1 MAHIPE
7 TELERWLLR
16 PDLLG
21 DGERVRI
28 AGHLGECPLCAG
40 TADALRGFHEEFRS
54 GTGAVHPV
62 VERFVDAITPR
73 ADVLPLRPV
82 TSPPDE
88 RDGSYTTVLAALTA
102 SPPAERFASPMS
114 LAADGGE
121 TLVRFLYDRQE
132 DTVTVFVQSSDPG
145 RRRFALV
152 LIPDAGVELLTDERG
167 RVRCPAPQGFAE
179 HPWGAGDALLVR
191 PGAELSVRPEDL
203 AGTFAGA
210 PLRLA
215 GVDVWTEGGSVHL
228 RAARAPQPLT
238 RAFVL
243 VGDSSPRVLSFSGGS
258 GSFPL
263 PDPPSHFTLL
273 LYA

>member
-1 MAHIPE
+1 MAHISE

-21 DGERVRI
+21 EEERTRI
-28 AGHLGECPLCAG
+28 AAHLGGCPLCVG
-40 TADALRGFHEEFRS
+40 TAGFLRGFHEEFGHS
-54 GTGAVHPV
+54 TGALHPAA
-62 VERFVDAITPR
+62 ERFAGALTPR
-73 ADVLPLRPV
+73 ADVLPLRLF
-82 TSPPDE
+82 TPPPEDAG
-88 RDGSYTTVLAALTA
+88 GSYTTVLAALTETT
-102 SPPAERFASPMS
+102 PGERFTSPVS

-132 DTVTVFVQSSDPG
+132 DAVTVFVQSSDPG

-167 RVRCPAPQGFAE
+167 RVRCPAPPGFAE

-191 PGAELSVRPEDL
+191 PGAELVVRPEDL

-238 RAFVL
+238 RAFIL
-243 VGDSSPRVLSFSGGS
+243 IGDSSPRMLSFSGGS

-263 PDPPSHFTLL
+263 PVPPSPFTLL

>member
-1 MAHIPE
+1 MAHIAE
-7 TELERWLLR
+7 TELERYLLR

-21 DGERVRI
+21 EGERARI
-28 AGHLGECPLCAG
+28 TGHLGGCPLCAG
-40 TADALRGFHEEFRS
+40 TAEVVRGFHEEFRRV
-54 GTGAVHPV
+54 TGAVHPA
-62 VERFVDAITPR
+62 VERFVDTLTRR
-73 ADVLPLRPV
+73 ADILPLRPL

-88 RDGSYTTVLAALTA
+88 TGGSYTTILAALSA
-102 SPPAERFASPMS
+102 SPPAERFTSPVS

-179 HPWGAGDALLVR
+179 HPWGTGDALLVR
-191 PGAELSVRPEDL
+191 PGAELAVLPEDL
-203 AGTFAGA
+203 AGAFPGA

-228 RAARAPQPLT
+228 RAVRMPQPLT

-243 VGDSSPRVLSFSGGS
+243 IGDSLPRVLSFTGGS

-263 PDPPSHFTLL
+263 PDPPSPFTLL